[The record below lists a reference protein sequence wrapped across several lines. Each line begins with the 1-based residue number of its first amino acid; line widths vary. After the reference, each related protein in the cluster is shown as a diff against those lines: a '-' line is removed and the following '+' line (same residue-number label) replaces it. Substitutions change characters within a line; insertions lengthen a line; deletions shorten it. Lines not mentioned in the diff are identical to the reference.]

1 MHKPTPTGP
10 ACSSRKLSNGENGGA
25 VAVPVPLPPPET
37 GWKSRCVSRKGG
49 SPAPH
54 SRARAQAPCPWPS
67 VLPVAVCPAAA
78 RLPHV
83 CGLVFSGNAVMQN
96 RNTRRRAA
104 TTCRH
109 WGCPPNS
116 LCRPCLCLHPHC
128 AEPGPPT
135 AWRVP
140 LCRHGRDSSTGSCGA
155 VQMHRDRAN
164 ECQRL
169 SPRSPHSHSSEQC
182 CR

>member
-1 MHKPTPTGP
+1 MELAQTNADRSHLLFSKTEQRGKRRGRRSAGATPSPRDRLEVQVRFTEGWEPSP
-10 ACSSRKLSNGENGGA
+10 ALEGTSSGA
-25 VAVPVPLPPPET
+25 V
-37 GWKSRCVSRKGG
+37 
-49 SPAPH
+49 
-54 SRARAQAPCPWPS
+54 
-67 VLPVAVCPAAA
+67 PVAVCPAAA

-109 WGCPPNS
+109 WGCPPDS

-169 SPRSPHSHSSEQC
+169 SPRSPHSHSLEQC